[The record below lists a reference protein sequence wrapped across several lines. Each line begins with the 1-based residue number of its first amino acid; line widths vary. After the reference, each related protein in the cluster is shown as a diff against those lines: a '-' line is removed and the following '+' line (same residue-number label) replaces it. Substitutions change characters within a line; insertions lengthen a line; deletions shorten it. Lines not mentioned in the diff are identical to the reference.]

1 MAEHLISEDG
11 KFEKS
16 GIMEKENESR
26 AEEQKNNI
34 TEEPQEQESDTAN
47 QPDQSEA
54 RKRQKNKKS
63 KKSHPAEEFGLKL
76 AEISEKYIRLSA
88 EFDNY
93 RKRTLKEKIDLTK
106 TANENLLTNIL
117 PLIDDYD
124 RAMQS
129 IDNST
134 DIDAVKQGIH
144 LIHNKFTDFIAQ
156 NGVREITARD
166 CDFNTDLHE
175 AVTKFPVDSD
185 EKKGKVI
192 DVLQKGYT
200 LNDKVIRYAKVVV
213 GE

>member
-1 MAEHLISEDG
+1 
-11 KFEKS
+11 
-16 GIMEKENESR
+16 MEKENESKT
-26 AEEQKNNI
+26 EEQKNNI
-34 TEEPQEQESDTAN
+34 TEEHQEQESDTTNQVN
-47 QPDQSEA
+47 QPEKSETG
-54 RKRQKNKKS
+54 KKQKKQKLKKNNV
-63 KKSHPAEEFGLKL
+63 AEELGLKL

-129 IDNST
+129 IDSSM
-134 DIDAVKQGIH
+134 DIDAIKQGIH

-175 AVTKFPVDSD
+175 AVTKFPVDSE